1 MEIDFSKKICY
12 LLFLVKFLY
21 ENIYKEFLRVA
32 EAHQIIDMQTFKLS
46 GLFFPPSSSSS
57 YYGPGVYYKGDQ
69 NLHRTKICLK
79 LLSRTQQQDNVSK
92 TEIYIPM

>member
-46 GLFFPPSSSSS
+46 GLFFFPLLLLLHIMDPASTI
-57 YYGPGVYYKGDQ
+57 KGI
-69 NLHRTKICLK
+69 K
-79 LLSRTQQQDNVSK
+79 
-92 TEIYIPM
+92 IYIEQKSV